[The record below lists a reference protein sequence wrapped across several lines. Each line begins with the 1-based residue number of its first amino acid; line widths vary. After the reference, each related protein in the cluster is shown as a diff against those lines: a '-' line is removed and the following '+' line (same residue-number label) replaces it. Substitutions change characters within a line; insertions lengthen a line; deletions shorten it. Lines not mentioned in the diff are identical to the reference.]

1 MYEFSL
7 TDSVNKLIQDMCRQA
22 GWTKVRRVM
31 VKAGG
36 LRKINPELMAFIF
49 AAMAQGT
56 PAEGAAFSVMM
67 MPVTLWCFSCGKVS
81 TCDEPEMICP
91 LCGSSNVHVLSG
103 NEFAIEALE
112 VEINHD

>member
-7 TDSVNKLIQDMCRQA
+7 TDSVNNTIQDLCRQA

-36 LRKINPELMAFIF
+36 LRKLNPELMAFIF
-49 AAMAQGT
+49 AAIAKGT
-56 PAEGAAFSVMM
+56 PAEGAVFSVMI
-67 MPVTLWCFSCGKVS
+67 MPVTLLCFSCGKVS
-81 TCDEPEMICP
+81 STDEPEKVCP
-91 LCGSSNVHVLSG
+91 LCGSSNVYVLSG
-103 NEFAIEALE
+103 NEFSIEALE

>member
-36 LRKINPELMAFIF
+36 LRKVNPELMAFIF

-56 PAEGAAFSVMM
+56 PAEGAAFSVMI
-67 MPVTLWCFSCGKVS
+67 MPVTLVCFSCGKVS